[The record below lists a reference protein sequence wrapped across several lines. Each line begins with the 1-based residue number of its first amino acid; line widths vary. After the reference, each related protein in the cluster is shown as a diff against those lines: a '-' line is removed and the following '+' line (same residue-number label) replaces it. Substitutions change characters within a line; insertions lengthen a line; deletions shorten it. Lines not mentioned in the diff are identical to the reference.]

1 MSQISSLF
9 NDESMEGVVI
19 GFLGVLFVVAK
30 EWSKREGGGASSVDD
45 TTAKKEERREGDTD

>member
-45 TTAKKEERREGDTD
+45 TTAKKDERREGDTD